1 MSISALKQLFFVG
14 LLGATLVGCS
24 STPTTEENTSK
35 ASATQAD
42 AEKAAAEQAAADRAQ
57 AEAEAAAERQ
67 AAAEAAA
74 NAVPTNADGLTADE
88 LYAALQ
94 GKVVNFEF
102 DRSEVRSGFYEVIKL
117 NADYL
122 ALNSSSII
130 TIAGHCDERGTRE
143 YNLALG
149 ERRAN
154 AVKNALI
161 AEGVSPSRI
170 NVISYGEERPVDMA
184 HNENA
189 WTKNRRAEFNY

>member
-24 STPTTEENTSK
+24 STPTVEEKTSDT
-35 ASATQAD
+35 AAMQAEAD
-42 AEKAAAEQAAADRAQ
+42 RAAAEQAAAD
-57 AEAEAAAERQ
+57 AEAERQ

-102 DRSEVRSGFYEVIKL
+102 DRSEVRSEFYDVIKL

-122 ALNSSSII
+122 ALNSKGII

-154 AVKNALI
+154 AVKNALV

-184 HNENA
+184 HNEAA